1 MTLTRFRLIQA
12 LADGRFHSGEVLAR
26 DLGISR
32 AAVWKH
38 LQGLKA
44 KLGVDVQAVS
54 GRGYRLADSIEL
66 LEQDVIMAA
75 LPGPVREQIGGLVL
89 HHQVDSTNSW
99 LLERAAGK
107 TLSGSVCLAEQQTA
121 GRGRRGRSWISPFGS
136 NIYLSV
142 LWHYSLAPAQLSG
155 LSLAAG
161 LAVVRAL
168 EKLGVRGI
176 GLKWPND
183 VLADGCKLA
192 GLLLEV
198 LGEAGGPSQVVV
210 GVGVNVRM
218 STRQGAEID
227 QPWTDLA
234 SMPDA
239 RDYSRNRLAALL
251 IEHLVVMLDA
261 FETQGLAPL
270 LEEWGRYDLLQ
281 GRRVVLTR
289 GDQRIEGTHR
299 GVDAQGAL
307 LLAQG
312 DRVQVHHA
320 GEVSLRSDA

>member
-1 MTLTRFRLIQA
+1 MNLTRFRLIQA

-38 LQGLKA
+38 LQGLRT
-44 KLGVDVQAVS
+44 KLEVDIQAVS
-54 GRGYRLADSIEL
+54 GRGYRLARSLEL
-66 LEQDVIMAA
+66 LEKGEIMAA
-75 LPGPVREQIGGLVL
+75 LSKAMRERIPDFVL

-99 LLERAAGK
+99 LLEKAAGEAP
-107 TLSGSVCLAEQQTA
+107 SGTVCLAEQQTA

-136 NIYLSV
+136 NIYLSI
-142 LWHYSLAPAQLSG
+142 LWRYGLAPAQLSG

-168 EKLGVRGI
+168 EQLGIQGI

-198 LGEAGGPSQVVV
+198 VGEAEGPSRVVV

-218 STRQGAEID
+218 SAQQGAGID

-239 RDYSRNRLAALL
+239 RRYSRNRLAALL
-251 IEHLVVMLDA
+251 IEHLVAMLNA

-270 LEEWGRYDLLQ
+270 LEEWNRYDLLH
-281 GRRVVLTR
+281 GRRVIVTS
-289 GDQRIEGTHR
+289 GDRRIEGN
-299 GVDAQGAL
+299 
-307 LLAQG
+307 
-312 DRVQVHHA
+312 
-320 GEVSLRSDA
+320 